1 MFYVR
6 YGNYWIVERAVDY
19 WLGKNSWGTD
29 WGEEGYIR
37 IARNQDNMC
46 GIATEAT
53 YPNTDC

>member
-1 MFYVR
+1 MLVVG
-6 YGNYWIVERAVDY
+6 YGTKDGEDY
-19 WLGKNSWGTD
+19 WKVKNSWGTG